1 LEVFVTINI
10 SSGEL
15 ECRKQRIR
23 DLWNY
28 RKLDHIPIIIISANN
43 PWRYSFQDQLRSS
56 EKQLAVQLKT
66 IEKTLASVP
75 DDFIPVLQPNMAD
88 ASEVA
93 VSLGADLFWGTNLDQ
108 SPVATHM
115 IHCDEDV
122 YKLPTSGWE
131 DQPIVQSWVERIKFF
146 VQESDWPLTLN
157 LRGPTD
163 TSWSI
168 SDGVWFFSSMKTS
181 PQIIEHV
188 YDLATKA
195 TCAIV
200 DRIIGAVGRKRVVD
214 LGARHWCPEGHEG
227 YVSDDVATSVSPDFF
242 DRMNLHTNDKIF
254 GRYGQ
259 GIFHICG
266 PHPSANLYLG
276 GQFPPHVITASWRYT
291 LKYLQRLSQALAGKA
306 VLYLE
311 LTDYETWQEADF
323 SPLIARYQ
331 QAVDIFI
338 PTTLLVPV
346 FTIGEQVDGA
356 ALYAAA
362 RKISEFQARQMQ
374 WVD

>member
-1 LEVFVTINI
+1 MAIILG
-10 SSGEL
+10 SGEL
-15 ECRKQRIR
+15 EHRKQQIR

-28 RKLDHIPIIIISANN
+28 RKLDHIPIIIIAASN
-43 PWRYSFQDQLRSS
+43 PWEYSFQDQLRSP

-66 IEKTLASVP
+66 IERTIASVP
-75 DDFIPVLQPNMAD
+75 DDFIPVLQPNLAD

-93 VSLGADLFWGTNLDQ
+93 VSLGANLFWGINVDQ
-108 SPVATHM
+108 SPVATHR
-115 IHCDEDV
+115 IHCDEDIE
-122 YKLPTSGWE
+122 KLPTSGWE
-131 DQPIVQSWVERIKFF
+131 DQSIIQSWVERIKFF
-146 VQESDWPLTLN
+146 AQETDWPLTLN

-163 TSWSI
+163 TSWSM
-168 SDGVWFFSSMKTS
+168 SDGVWFFESMKTS
-181 PQIIEHV
+181 PQVIAHV
-188 YDLATKA
+188 YDLVSRA

-200 DRIIGAVGRKRVVD
+200 DRIIDEVGIDRIAV

-227 YVSDDVATSVSPDFF
+227 YVSDDVATSISPAFF
-242 DRMNLHTNDKIF
+242 ERMNLPTNDQIF
-254 GRYGQ
+254 KRYGP
-259 GIFHICG
+259 GILHVCG

-291 LKYLQRLSQALAGKA
+291 LKHLSLLRQALAGKA

-311 LTDYETWQEADF
+311 LTDYETWHEADF

-346 FTIGEQVDGA
+346 FTVGEQVDAA

-362 RKISEFQARQMQ
+362 RKISEFHAGQME
-374 WVD
+374 WIN